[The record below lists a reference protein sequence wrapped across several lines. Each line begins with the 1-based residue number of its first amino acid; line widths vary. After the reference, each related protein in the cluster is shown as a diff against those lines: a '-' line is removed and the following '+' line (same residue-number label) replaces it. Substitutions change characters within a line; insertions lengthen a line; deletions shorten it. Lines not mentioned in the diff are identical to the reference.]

1 MAMPLDILSD
11 WIGLAITLPIITLA
25 LFAAFERRLL
35 RTYWRV
41 ILRAGPLLPIIA
53 AVIVWGWT
61 TTVSAD
67 DGLRPA
73 IIAAIVVATGWFV
86 TFFFQEFRK
95 EDARADDQEDLL
107 LALRAEI
114 WIYLWTLRRGDTNA
128 YGEELDRQISEALQK
143 NEDFVPFLTQLSVP
157 VAFEGLRTQLHRAP
171 SETVDTI
178 VQFYAALSDARR
190 FVEEMQSD
198 RFIRLPLQRRRKAYR
213 DYMSMRLQ
221 LEDSADDAVATIN
234 RFLRV
239 GDGTGAP
246 NGSDK
251 ERSSSAEDVSARKAN
266 LRNWINNQAAGP
278 SAQSAHADFSGRRP

>member
-114 WIYLWTLRRGDTNA
+114 WIYLWTLRRGDT
-128 YGEELDRQISEALQK
+128 
-143 NEDFVPFLTQLSVP
+143 
-157 VAFEGLRTQLHRAP
+157 
-171 SETVDTI
+171 I